1 MFLVFYGHYVEQLFL
16 LEGENGMAMMQY
28 KFIYSFHMPL
38 FFMLSGFFAKR
49 QNDTVR
55 YIKVLISR
63 RIVPVFSFAIMLV
76 PLWLISNK
84 LTTGS
89 FMVKQIACNALK
101 YMGGNPQLDYLTWFL
116 ICLFTAELISGVFRL
131 ISSSKNLNLLLGVLF
146 VGLGYFV
153 INHSSFL
160 FRYTKI
166 QLNFWYLH
174 ESIVALGFYLIGNW
188 VFGIISKL
196 KQNRNWLFYLFVPLI
211 SLLLVISNIVFK
223 DQGVVNM
230 ASSLHGDFLPFII
243 NSFLGAVLIISIG
256 VLIPANR
263 LMNFIGS
270 NTLIYLGLNGIF
282 FNFVNPYLANRLFL
296 NNSFSFITLNCTLVT
311 LLSLALCYP
320 LIVLINKYLPQLFG
334 KPDSNGPIF
343 KPFEFYIQL
352 FREKAHSILYN

>member
-1 MFLVFYGHYVEQLFL
+1 
-16 LEGENGMAMMQY
+16 
-28 KFIYSFHMPL
+28 
-38 FFMLSGFFAKR
+38 
-49 QNDTVR
+49 
-55 YIKVLISR
+55 
-63 RIVPVFSFAIMLV
+63 
-76 PLWLISNK
+76 
-84 LTTGS
+84 
-89 FMVKQIACNALK
+89 
-101 YMGGNPQLDYLTWFL
+101 
-116 ICLFTAELISGVFRL
+116 
-131 ISSSKNLNLLLGVLF
+131 
-146 VGLGYFV
+146 
-153 INHSSFL
+153 
-160 FRYTKI
+160 
-166 QLNFWYLH
+166 
-174 ESIVALGFYLIGNW
+174 
-188 VFGIISKL
+188 
-196 KQNRNWLFYLFVPLI
+196 
-211 SLLLVISNIVFK
+211 
-223 DQGVVNM
+223 M